1 MCRSDEIEIS
11 VQNGSKLTAKVNVKK
26 TMNTVNG
33 EMNGSKKQ
41 EEDGTPATSR

>member
-1 MCRSDEIEIS
+1 MCCLNETEIS
-11 VQNGSKLTAKVNVKK
+11 VQNGREGQRKKENEHGVK
-26 TMNTVNG
+26 G